1 MSGYTSDMKAVIVA
15 AGASRRLR
23 PDTDHLPKCFLPVG
37 DRSLVEYSLSA
48 IRSLGIEQIG
58 FVVGYLRDQFPARL
72 GDDYQYIFNP
82 FYATTNNM
90 ASLWFA
96 KEFVGDSD
104 FLYMHS
110 DLLYHPDILAMTAA
124 SDAEI
129 ALAVEE
135 GPCDAEMMKVRVD
148 GLDLLESS
156 KDIPLDEASG
166 EWTGVAKFTASGWRK
181 YLVEVEELLAEGD
194 FNAYDTVAMNRLV
207 ARERA
212 IQVVPFHGLPF
223 IEIDTPDDLR
233 EARERVLPRLLP
245 SLEPAP

>member
-1 MSGYTSDMKAVIVA
+1 MSGSISDMKAVIVA

-37 DRSLVEYSLSA
+37 DRPLVDYSLRA
-48 IRSLGIEQIG
+48 IRSLGIERIG
-58 FVVGYLRDQFPARL
+58 FVVGYLRDQFPVRL
-72 GDDYQYIFNP
+72 GDGYRYVFNP
-82 FYATTNNM
+82 FYATTNDM

-96 KEFVGDSD
+96 KEFVGESD
-104 FLYMHS
+104 FLYVHS

-156 KDIPLDEASG
+156 KEIPLGEAFG
-166 EWTGVAKFTASGWRK
+166 EWTGIAKFTASGWRK
-181 YLVEVEELLAEGD
+181 YLAEVEQLLAEGE

-212 IQVVPFHGLPF
+212 IQVVPFRDLPF
-223 IEIDTPDDLR
+223 IEIDTSDDLR
-233 EARERVLPRLLP
+233 DARERVFPRLRP
-245 SLEPAP
+245 SLGSVS